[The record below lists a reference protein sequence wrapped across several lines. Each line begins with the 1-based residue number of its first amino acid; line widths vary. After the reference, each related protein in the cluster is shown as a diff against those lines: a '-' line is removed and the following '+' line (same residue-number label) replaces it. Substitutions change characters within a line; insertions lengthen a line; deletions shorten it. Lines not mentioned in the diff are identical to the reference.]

1 MNLVILTG
9 RLGRDPE
16 SRTTQS
22 GTTVCT
28 LSVATDERE
37 KDRDGN
43 WVKRPEWHR
52 VVCFG
57 KVAENVARYLEKGR
71 QLSVQGRLRTNKW
84 QDRDGV
90 DRWTTEILAHHIE
103 FLGGGNNS
111 GNGGN
116 DRRDDRGRGRDDHHS
131 DYDDGGAAYD
141 GPDDDIPF

>member
-1 MNLVILTG
+1 RGSRTGRRPRQRPRRAACRRVPHGARGRHRPLARRGRDGGSVNLVILTG

-57 KVAENVARYLEKGR
+57 KVAENVA
-71 QLSVQGRLRTNKW
+71 
-84 QDRDGV
+84 
-90 DRWTTEILAHHIE
+90 
-103 FLGGGNNS
+103 
-111 GNGGN
+111 
-116 DRRDDRGRGRDDHHS
+116 
-131 DYDDGGAAYD
+131 
-141 GPDDDIPF
+141 